1 MLSYIMPKTTMNYS
15 NTILYKIVCNDL
27 LIKDIYVGH
36 TTNFIKRKSQHKKDC
51 SNEKSKSY
59 NIFVYKIIR
68 DNGGWENWCMIEIE
82 KYNCNDVN
90 EARSRERY
98 WIEFLHSN
106 LNKQIPNRTATEYR
120 IENKEQIN
128 KYSKE
133 YRIENKE
140 QLADKHKEYYQENK
154 EKIAEYRIEN
164 KEKIAEYRS
173 QKIDCECGSCY
184 TKGNKSQHLKTK
196 KHLEMNNI

>member
-1 MLSYIMPKTTMNYS
+1 MPLTATNYA

-36 TTNFIKRKSQHKKDC
+36 TTSFKDRKSKHKSSC
-51 SNEKSKSY
+51 NNEKNKGY

-68 DNGGWENWCMIEIE
+68 DNGGWDNWSMIEIE
-82 KYNCNDVN
+82 KFNCNDAN

-98 WIEFLHSN
+98 WVEFLNSN
-106 LNKQIPNRTATEYR
+106 LNKQIPNRTKKEYK
-120 IENKEQIN
+120 IENKEHIVDIR
-128 KYSKE
+128 KK

-140 QLADKHKEYYQENK
+140 QLADKNKKYRIENKEHIADTTNKYYQENK
-154 EKIAEYRIEN
+154 EKIN
-164 KEKIAEYRS
+164 TYRS

-184 TKGNKSQHLKTK
+184 TRRHKSHHLKSK
-196 KHLEMNNI
+196 KHLEMNTL